1 MTEEW
6 KFTPGWPGL
15 QSLTLALVS
24 LTDQD
29 RSFGQFHSHS
39 VSLSHS
45 FSLSHTHTYTL
56 AVERMVKQLK
66 TDFETG

>member
-15 QSLTLALVS
+15 QSLTLVLVS

-29 RSFGQFHSHS
+29 RSFGQFHSR
-39 VSLSHS
+39 SLSLFLIH
-45 FSLSHTHTYTL
+45 SLSHTHVRARSGKNGEAAKDRL
-56 AVERMVKQLK
+56 
-66 TDFETG
+66 